1 MTQSDVKIDFNLIP
15 EPTARLLIK
24 DFVHNY
30 EKFWADPANEAEFQK
45 WRRKR
50 QEGGDAE

>member
-1 MTQSDVKIDFNLIP
+1 MAQAAVKINFNLIP
-15 EPTARLLIK
+15 KPVSNLLIR